1 MCGQVLD
8 EQADVHAGEP
18 RHVAAAIMAGQA
30 LQIMCDGGYRNSM
43 GAAAAVA
50 FLVDPVTKHV
60 SEPAGIRSRF
70 IQRARSPF
78 EMEVLGAELGV
89 DFASDIARHI
99 RVKANITKS
108 VKRVRFSI

>member
-1 MCGQVLD
+1 MLDDQV
-8 EQADVHAGEP
+8 DVRAGGP

-50 FLVDPVTKHV
+50 FLVDPVSKHV
-60 SEPAGIRSRF
+60 SEPAGIRGHF
-70 IQRARSPF
+70 IQHARSPF

-89 DFASDIARHI
+89 DFASDVARHI
-99 RVKANITKS
+99 RVKTKTTKS
-108 VKRVRFSI
+108 VKRVRFRI